1 MQVAMSPVVA
11 YAFFTDCPNLGRH
24 LSGRI
29 DVVGD
34 NEGKC

>member
-11 YAFFTDCPNLGRH
+11 YAFFTDCPILGQH

-29 DVVGD
+29 GVVGD
-34 NEGKC
+34 NEDKC